1 MPRPDV
7 QILVCTND
15 RGADAERAS
24 CARRGGLELYH
35 RLKDGVRA
43 RGLRDRVL
51 VTRTGCLRH
60 CSRGPVVCRWPDNEW
75 HGLVE
80 PADADA
86 LLDAVA
92 NGAPWAGRPMP
103 DGPWE

>member
-1 MPRPDV
+1 MPRPDF

-15 RGADAERAS
+15 RGPDSERAS
-24 CARRGGLELYH
+24 CGRRGGLELYQ

-51 VTRTGCLRH
+51 ITRTGCLRH
-60 CSRGPVVCRWPDNEW
+60 CSRGPAVCVWPGNDW
-75 HGLVE
+75 HGRVE

-86 LLDAVA
+86 LLEAIA
-92 NGAPWAGRPMP
+92 RGTLWNGRPMP